1 MYGSCVLGGLAG
13 GVADNTCGAGV
24 CVQCSVEQNRRK
36 RSTAGAAERAQ
47 RLQRLLRPRRRPRR
61 RSQRASAAPQWRTV
75 LTKLVFSMRRL

>member
-1 MYGSCVLGGLAG
+1 MAFSSRSRHRCMSMYGSCVLGGLAG

-47 RLQRLLRPRRRPRR
+47 RL
-61 RSQRASAAPQWRTV
+61 
-75 LTKLVFSMRRL
+75 